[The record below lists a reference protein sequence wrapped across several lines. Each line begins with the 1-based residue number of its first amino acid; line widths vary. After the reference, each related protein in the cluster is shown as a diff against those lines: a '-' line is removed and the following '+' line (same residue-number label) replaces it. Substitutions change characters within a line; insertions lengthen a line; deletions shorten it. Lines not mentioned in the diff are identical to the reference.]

1 MSKGSFMSLDTDTKK
16 RYRTI
21 GHGLKPVVTVAG
33 KGLTEGVVAE
43 LQRAL
48 DDHELIKV
56 KLAMEDREERKL
68 VVSELCNQTGAE
80 LVQTIGK
87 IVLVF
92 RAARKPKLSTSNIR

>member
-1 MSKGSFMSLDTDTKK
+1 MNEGSFMSLDTDTKK

-21 GHGLKPVVTVAG
+21 GHDLKPVVTVAG
-33 KGLTEGVVAE
+33 KGLTEGVLTE

-56 KLAMEDREERKL
+56 KLAMEDREERAQ
-68 VVSELCNQTGAE
+68 VVADLCAQTRAE
-80 LVQTIGK
+80 VVQTIGK
-87 IVLVF
+87 MVLIF

>member
-1 MSKGSFMSLDTDTKK
+1 MSLSPETKK

-33 KGLTEGVVAE
+33 KGLSEGVLAE
-43 LQRAL
+43 LGRAL

-56 KLAMEDREERKL
+56 KLAMEDREERKQAIAD
-68 VVSELCNQTGAE
+68 LCSQTGSE

-87 IVLVF
+87 IVLIF
-92 RAARKPKLSTSNIR
+92 REARKPKLATSNIR

>member
-1 MSKGSFMSLDTDTKK
+1 MSLSPETKK

-33 KGLTEGVVAE
+33 KGLSEGVIAE
-43 LQRAL
+43 LGRAL

-56 KLAMEDREERKL
+56 KLAMEDREERKQAIAD
-68 VVSELCNQTGAE
+68 LCSQTGAE

-87 IVLVF
+87 IVLIF
-92 RAARKPKLSTSNIR
+92 REARKPKLATSNIR

>member
-1 MSKGSFMSLDTDTKK
+1 MSLNTDTKK

-33 KGLTEGVVAE
+33 KGLTDGVITE

-56 KLAMEDREERKL
+56 KLAMEDREERKH
-68 VVSELCNQTGAE
+68 VIAELCNQTGAE

-87 IVLVF
+87 VVLIF
-92 RAARKPKLSTSNIR
+92 REARKPKISTSNIR